1 MPPLV
6 NGYLTVGSTL
16 VQTFT
21 SLNFYLTPTQN
32 LNTSAYFLINIPDS
46 LQFMDP
52 SCTLSKTIGF
62 SSNIVCNRQNQM
74 VNITN
79 LFKSFYNASLGKQ
92 LAFTLD
98 DMMLPSGVQ
107 PIGNIQL
114 VIYDFIP
121 ISN

>member
-21 SLNFYLTPTQN
+21 SLNFYITPTQN

-46 LQFMDP
+46 L
-52 SCTLSKTIGF
+52 
-62 SSNIVCNRQNQM
+62 QM